1 MILIVHIFFTLFFG
15 WRKCNTQE
23 MRVSE
28 TIAEL
33 RLKTKDPAYC
43 EPLYKDYAKHVSAS
57 EITNSPGENSR
68 ILCPAYP
75 HLCTEILRYEE
86 DAQFCRPECSSMAL
100 SHFCSGL

>member
-1 MILIVHIFFTLFFG
+1 
-15 WRKCNTQE
+15 

-33 RLKTKDPAYC
+33 RLKTKDLAYC

-86 DAQFCRPECSSMAL
+86 AAQFCRPECSSMAL
-100 SHFCSGL
+100 SHFCSGLKVLASTKLSRLAGRS